1 MKKYYVEVTN
11 ENYGC
16 ILQSRWFKTRRAAIE
31 WAKGISY
38 TCGRYME
45 TDIYLMCAVFHGDQY
60 EDIYREESIK
70 DEVYDYVIPS
80 CDDSALE
87 ELVNSEIGIYKK
99 NCDKIDNDILEQNIW
114 MTVES
119 YYEDDRIPTKEELE
133 YLDKLG
139 LNFTE
144 FAAHYEVVTLDA
156 PNGEIRTVDSTC
168 DLEEALKWY
177 NEEINGFVYIQHVD
191 HNSMLIEV
199 LKCNF

>member
-1 MKKYYVEVTN
+1 MKNKTN
-11 ENYGC
+11 
-16 ILQSRWFKTRRAAIE
+16 I
-31 WAKGISY
+31 
-38 TCGRYME
+38 
-45 TDIYLMCAVFHGDQY
+45 
-60 EDIYREESIK
+60 
-70 DEVYDYVIPS
+70 
-80 CDDSALE
+80 SALE
-87 ELVNSEIGIYKK
+87 ELVNQQVQAYIYWCIGY
-99 NCDKIDNDILEQNIW
+99 DEDIAQE
-114 MTVES
+114 VRFDAVKS
-119 YYEDDRIPTKEELE
+119 YYEDDRIPTKEELK

-156 PNGEIRTVDSTC
+156 PDGEICTVDSTC